1 MAKEKKTDILLDLIR
16 DGRPMTLRQQ
26 LRLTVELSVPAI
38 IAQLSSIIM
47 QYIDASMVGRIG
59 AEASASIGLV
69 STTTWLFWG
78 LCTAAATGFSVQVAH
93 KVGAGDLKG
102 ARMILRQALAGTLVF
117 SVLLALLGAG
127 ISPSLPAWLG
137 GDVSI
142 RRDASIYFCIFSLFL
157 PVLQMTFLAGSM
169 LRCSGNMR
177 IPSLLGVIM
186 CVLDVVFNFF
196 LIFPTRGC
204 SVAGVQLILPGA
216 GLGVSGAALG
226 TAAAETVVAAVLL
239 WYLLTRSKK
248 LRYLRGE
255 SRFRLKAETFRNAFR
270 IGFPMGLEH
279 VVICGAQIL
288 TTVIVAPLGVFAIAA
303 NSFAIT
309 AESLCYMPGYGIADA
324 ATTLVGQSIGAGR
337 KKLTRSFPI
346 LPY

>member
-1 MAKEKKTDILLDLIR
+1 MKRNLPETDTNGALPEKFREHPAAQKKTDVLLDLIR

-47 QYIDASMVGRIG
+47 QYIDAAMVGRIG

-93 KVGAGDLKG
+93 RIGAGDLKG
-102 ARMILRQALAGTLVF
+102 ARMVLQQSLVGTLVF
-117 SVLLALLGAG
+117 SLLLAILGAS
-127 ISPSLPAWLG
+127 ISSSLPAWLG

-142 RRDASIYFCIFSLFL
+142 RRDASVYFFIFSIFL
-157 PVLQMTFLAGSM
+157 PILQMIFLAGGM

-204 SVAGVQLILPGA
+204 SIVGMQFTIPGA

-226 TAAAETVVAAVLL
+226 TAAAETVVASVLL
-239 WYLLTRSKK
+239 WYLLTRSEK
-248 LRYLRGE
+248 LQLPHPGKPFPTE
-255 SRFRLKAETFRNAFR
+255 S
-270 IGFPMGLEH
+270 
-279 VVICGAQIL
+279 
-288 TTVIVAPLGVFAIAA
+288 
-303 NSFAIT
+303 
-309 AESLCYMPGYGIADA
+309 
-324 ATTLVGQSIGAGR
+324 
-337 KKLTRSFPI
+337 
-346 LPY
+346 

>member
-1 MAKEKKTDILLDLIR
+1 MKRNLPETDMLLDLIR

-26 LRLTVELSVPAI
+26 LRLTIELSVPAI

-47 QYIDASMVGRIG
+47 QYIDAAMVGRVG
-59 AEASASIGLV
+59 AKASASIGLV

-93 KVGAGDLKG
+93 RIGAGDLKG
-102 ARMILRQALAGTLVF
+102 ARMILQQSLAGTLVF
-117 SVLLALLGAG
+117 SLLLAILGAG
-127 ISPSLPAWLG
+127 ISSSLPAWLG

-142 RRDASIYFCIFSLFL
+142 RRDASVYFFIFSIFL
-157 PVLQMTFLAGSM
+157 PVLQMIFLAGGM

-204 SVAGVQLILPGA
+204 SVAGIQFTLPGA

-226 TAAAETVVAAVLL
+226 TAAAETVVAGVLL
-239 WYLLTRSKK
+239 
-248 LRYLRGE
+248 GE
-255 SRFRLKAETFRNAFR
+255 TELPQLGNP
-270 IGFPMGLEH
+270 FP
-279 VVICGAQIL
+279 
-288 TTVIVAPLGVFAIAA
+288 T
-303 NSFAIT
+303 
-309 AESLCYMPGYGIADA
+309 ES
-324 ATTLVGQSIGAGR
+324 
-337 KKLTRSFPI
+337 
-346 LPY
+346 